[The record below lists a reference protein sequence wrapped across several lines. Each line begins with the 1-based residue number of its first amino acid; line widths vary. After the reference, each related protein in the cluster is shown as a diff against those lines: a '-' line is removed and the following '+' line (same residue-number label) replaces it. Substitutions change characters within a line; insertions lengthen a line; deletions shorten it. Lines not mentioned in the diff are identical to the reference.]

1 MKQVRRNI
9 YVVGPIAIIA
19 LVICY
24 AVFYKKSSIPNEN
37 LPLTET
43 ISTPGGTIFVRVAQ
57 TNSEQQMGLSGF
69 KTIYE
74 DQGMLFPFSKSGIY
88 PFWMKDMNF
97 PLDMVWLKHIPKSP
111 YVPQVGDYYQVV
123 MVTQNALPSSYPQAF
138 QTTTPI
144 DAVLEINAFSAE
156 KFGLS
161 LGTGIH
167 LTRSIS
173 SRGPVLNP

>member
-1 MKQVRRNI
+1 MKKSRKI
-9 YVVGPIAIIA
+9 AYIAGLIAIIV
-19 LVICY
+19 LVTCY
-24 AVFYKKSSIPNEN
+24 AVFHKKSSIPNEN

-43 ISTPGGTIFVRVAQ
+43 LSTPGGNILVRVAG
-57 TNSEQQMGLSGF
+57 TPDEQEMGLSGF

-97 PLDMVWLKHIPKSP
+97 PLDIVWLKHLPNTNTIKI
-111 YVPQVGDYYQVV
+111 GDYYQVV

-144 DAVLEINAFSAE
+144 DAALEINAFSAE
-156 KFGLS
+156 KFGLTV
-161 LGTGIH
+161 GTGTRLIH
-167 LTRSIS
+167 NIS